1 MNNKFSIST
10 PADFNFMECLRF
22 LQRSDSECLF
32 RVENEVVQFA
42 LAIEKEIFLIQV
54 FWKKEKLRIEILKGE
69 LTTFSKKIISN
80 YILEWFDVKRDLTD
94 FNKIC
99 KKDKLLKNIC
109 QQNLGLRLIGVPSFL
124 EAISWAIIGQ
134 QINLTFAYS
143 LKKRLVEN
151 FGQKIEFEGKDYFLF
166 PTAKVIS
173 KLTEDDLRPHQFSR
187 SKIKYL
193 TGVAKAIDAGEISKT
208 ILLQL
213 SYEAAKAK
221 LIEHKGV
228 GNWTADYVLMKCLR
242 CPDAFPITD
251 VGIHN
256 AIKKE
261 LNLEQKPSLESI
273 EKMAEKWMGWK
284 SYATFYLWHSL
295 LVD

>member
-1 MNNKFSIST
+1 MNKKFSIST
-10 PADFNFMECLRF
+10 PLDFNFSECLRF
-22 LQRSDSECLF
+22 LQRSDLECLF
-32 RVENEVVQFA
+32 RVENDVVKFA
-42 LAIEKEIFLIQV
+42 LDIENEVFLIQV
-54 FWKKEKLRIEILKGE
+54 FWKKEKLRVEILKGE
-69 LTTFSKKIISN
+69 LSTSAKRIISN
-80 YILEWFDVKRDLTD
+80 YILEWFDVKQDLTD
-94 FNKIC
+94 FNKMC

-109 QQNLGLRLIGVPSFL
+109 KQNQGLRLIGVPSFL

-151 FGQKIEFEGKDYFLF
+151 FGQKIQFEGKDFYLF
-166 PTAKVIS
+166 PTAKIIA

-193 TGVAKAIDAGEISKT
+193 TGVAKAINSGEISKKM
-208 ILLQL
+208 LLEL
-213 SYEAAKAK
+213 PYEEAKAK

-242 CPDAFPITD
+242 YPDAFPITD

-261 LNLEQKPSLESI
+261 LNLEQKPSIESI
-273 EKMAEKWMGWK
+273 EEMAESWNGWK

-295 LVD
+295 LD

>member
-1 MNNKFSIST
+1 MNKKYSIST
-10 PADFNFMECLRF
+10 PSDFNFKECLRF

-32 RVENEVVQFA
+32 QVENEVVQFA
-42 LAIEKEIFLIQV
+42 LEVEKEIFLIQV
-54 FWKKEKLRIEILKGE
+54 LWKKEKLRIEILKGE
-69 LTTFSKKIISN
+69 LTAFSKKTISN

-109 QQNLGLRLIGVPSFL
+109 KQNQGLRLIGVPSFL

-151 FGQKIEFEGKDYFLF
+151 FGQKIEFDGKEFFLF
-166 PTAKVIS
+166 PNANVIS

-193 TGVAKAIDAGEISKT
+193 TGVAKAIDSGEISKE
-208 ILLQL
+208 ILLKL
-213 SYEAAKAK
+213 PYEEAKVK

-261 LNLEQKPSLESI
+261 LNMEQKPSI
-273 EKMAEKWMGWK
+273 ERIEEMAKNWIGWK
-284 SYATFYLWHSL
+284 SYATFYLWHSF

>member
-1 MNNKFSIST
+1 MNKKFSIST
-10 PADFNFMECLRF
+10 PSDFNFSECLRF

-42 LAIEKEIFLIQV
+42 LEVENEIFLIQV
-54 FWKKEKLRIEILKGE
+54 FWKKEKLRVEVLKGE
-69 LTTFSKKIISN
+69 LTSFSKKYISN
-80 YILEWFDVKRDLTD
+80 HILEWFDVNRDLAG
-94 FNKIC
+94 FNKMC
-99 KKDKLLKNIC
+99 QKDKLLKTIWKKN
-109 QQNLGLRLIGVPSFL
+109 QGLRLIGVPSFL

-151 FGQKIEFEGKDYFLF
+151 FGKKIQFEGKDFYLF
-166 PTAKVIS
+166 PSAKVIS
-173 KLTEDDLRPHQFSR
+173 KLTEDDLRPLQFSR

-193 TGVAKAIDAGEISKT
+193 TGVAKAIDSGEISKT
-208 ILLQL
+208 MLLPL
-213 SYEAAKAK
+213 SYEEAKVK

-261 LNLEQKPSLESI
+261 LNLENKPSIESI
-273 EKMAEKWMGWK
+273 EEMAKNWNGWK

-295 LVD
+295 LLD

>member
-1 MNNKFSIST
+1 MNKKFSIST
-10 PADFNFMECLRF
+10 PSDFNFKECLRF

-42 LAIEKEIFLIQV
+42 LELEKEIFLIHLY
-54 FWKKEKLRIEILKGE
+54 WRKEQLRVEILKGE
-69 LTTFSKKIISN
+69 LNFFFKKIIAN
-80 YILEWFDVKRDLTD
+80 YILEWFDVRRDLTD

-99 KKDKLLKNIC
+99 KKDRLLKNIC
-109 QQNLGLRLIGVPSFL
+109 QQNQGLRLIGVPSFL

-151 FGQKIEFEGKDYFLF
+151 FGQKIEFEGKDFFLF
-166 PTAKVIS
+166 PTAEVIA

-193 TGVAKAIDAGEISKT
+193 TGVGKAIDSGAISKKM
-208 ILLQL
+208 LLPL
-213 SYEAAKAK
+213 SYEEAKVK

-256 AIKKE
+256 AIRKE
-261 LNLEQKPSLESI
+261 LNLEKKPSIESI
-273 EKMAEKWMGWK
+273 EEMAKNWVGWK

>member
-1 MNNKFSIST
+1 MNKRFSIST
-10 PADFNFMECLRF
+10 PADFNFGECLRF
-22 LQRSDSECLF
+22 LQRSDLECLF
-32 RVENEVVQFA
+32 RVENEVIQFA
-42 LAIEKEIFLIQV
+42 LPIENEIFLIQF
-54 FWKKEKLRIEILKGE
+54 FWEKEKLQIEILKGE
-69 LTTFSKKIISN
+69 LTSFSKKNISN
-80 YILEWFDVKRDLTD
+80 YILEWLDVQRDLTD

-109 QQNLGLRLIGVPSFL
+109 QRNKGLRLIGVPSFL

-134 QINLTFAYS
+134 QINLTFAYT

-151 FGQKIEFEGKDYFLF
+151 FGQKIHFKGKDFYLF
-166 PTAKVIS
+166 PSAKIIS
-173 KLTEDDLRPHQFSR
+173 KLTEDDLRPLQFSR

-193 TGVAKAIDAGEISKT
+193 TGVAKAIDAGEVSKT
-208 ILLQL
+208 MLLQL
-213 SYEAAKAK
+213 SYEEAKVK
-221 LIEHKGV
+221 LIEYKGV

-261 LNLEQKPSLESI
+261 LNLEAKPSIESI
-273 EKMAEKWMGWK
+273 EEMAENWNGWK

-295 LVD
+295 LYE

>member
-1 MNNKFSIST
+1 MNKKFSFST
-10 PADFNFMECLRF
+10 PLDFNFSECLRF
-22 LQRSDSECLF
+22 LQRSDLECLF
-32 RVENEVVQFA
+32 RVKNEVVQFA
-42 LAIEKEIFLIQV
+42 LEIENEIFLIQV
-54 FWKKEKLRIEILKGE
+54 FWKKERLRVEILKGE
-69 LTTFSKKIISN
+69 LTSFSKKIITN
-80 YILEWFDVKRDLTD
+80 HILEWFDVKRDLTS
-94 FNKIC
+94 FYKMC
-99 KKDKLLKNIC
+99 KKDKLLKSIC
-109 QQNLGLRLIGVPSFL
+109 KKNQGLRLIGVPSFL

-151 FGQKIEFEGKDYFLF
+151 FGQKNHLEGNDFYLF

-173 KLTEDDLRPHQFSR
+173 KLTEEDLRPFQFSR

-193 TGVAKAIDAGEISKT
+193 TGVAKAIDEGLISKNA
-208 ILLQL
+208 LSQL
-213 SYEAAKAK
+213 SYDEAKAK

-242 CPDAFPITD
+242 YPDAFPITD

-261 LNLEQKPSLESI
+261 LNLEKKPSIESI
-273 EKMAEKWMGWK
+273 EDMAEKWGGWK
-284 SYATFYLWHSL
+284 SYATFYLWQSL
-295 LVD
+295 LPV

>member
-1 MNNKFSIST
+1 MNKKFSIST
-10 PADFNFMECLRF
+10 PLDFNFSECLKF
-22 LQRSDSECLF
+22 LQRSDLECLF

-42 LAIEKEIFLIQV
+42 FEIRNEIFLIQF
-54 FWKKEKLRIEILKGE
+54 FWKKEKLRVEILKGKITI
-69 LTTFSKKIISN
+69 LSKIIISN
-80 YILEWFDVKRDLTD
+80 YILEWFDVNRDLTN
-94 FNKIC
+94 FYKMS
-99 KKDKLLKNIC
+99 KKDELLKTIVKKNK
-109 QQNLGLRLIGVPSFL
+109 GLRLIGVPSFL

-151 FGQKIEFEGKDYFLF
+151 FGRKIHFEGKDFYLF
-166 PTAKVIS
+166 PTADVIS
-173 KLTEDDLRPHQFSR
+173 KLTEDDLRPLQFSR

-193 TGVAKAIDAGEISKT
+193 TGVARAIDAGEISKNM
-208 ILLQL
+208 LSQL
-213 SYEAAKAK
+213 SYEEAKVK

-261 LNLEQKPSLESI
+261 LNLEKKPSIESI
-273 EKMAEKWMGWK
+273 EEMAKNWIGWK

>member
-1 MNNKFSIST
+1 MNKKFSIST
-10 PADFNFMECLRF
+10 PSDFNYQECLRF
-22 LQRSDSECLF
+22 LQRSDLECLF
-32 RVENEVVQFA
+32 QVENEAVQFA
-42 LAIEKEIFLIQV
+42 LEVEKEIFLIQV

-69 LTTFSKKIISN
+69 LTSVAKKNISN
-80 YILEWFDVKRDLTD
+80 YILEWFDVKRDLTG
-94 FNKIC
+94 FNQMC

-109 QQNLGLRLIGVPSFL
+109 QQNAGLRLIGVPSFL

-151 FGQKIEFEGKDYFLF
+151 FGQKIEYEGKNFYLF
-166 PTAKVIS
+166 PSAKVIAQ
-173 KLTEDDLRPHQFSR
+173 LTEDDLRPHQFSR

-193 TGVAKAIDAGEISKT
+193 TGVAKAIDAGEISKKM
-208 ILLQL
+208 LLAL
-213 SYEAAKAK
+213 PYEEAKTK

-242 CPDAFPITD
+242 CPEAFPITD
-251 VGIHN
+251 VGVHN

-261 LNLEQKPSLESI
+261 LNLEAKPSIESI
-273 EKMAEKWMGWK
+273 EMMAKKWTDWK
-284 SYATFYLWHSL
+284 AYATFYLWHSL
-295 LVD
+295 LID

>member
-1 MNNKFSIST
+1 MNKKFSIST
-10 PADFNFMECLRF
+10 PTDFNFKECLRF

-42 LAIEKEIFLIQV
+42 LEVEDQIFLIQV
-54 FWKKEKLRIEILKGE
+54 FWEKDKLQVEILKGE
-69 LTTFSKKIISN
+69 LTTKSKKIIAN

-109 QQNLGLRLIGVPSFL
+109 KQNKGLRLIGVPSFL

-151 FGQKIEFEGKDYFLF
+151 FGQKIEFEGKDFFLF

-193 TGVAKAIDAGEISKT
+193 TGVAKAIDSGEISKKM
-208 ILLQL
+208 LLEL
-213 SYEAAKAK
+213 PYEAAKVK

-242 CPDAFPITD
+242 YPDALPITD
-251 VGIHN
+251 VGVHN

-261 LNLEQKPSLESI
+261 LNLEQKPSIESI
-273 EKMAEKWMGWK
+273 EEMAKNWNGWK

>member
-1 MNNKFSIST
+1 MSKKFSIST
-10 PADFNFMECLRF
+10 LPDFNFSECLRF
-22 LQRSDSECLF
+22 LQRSDLECLF

-42 LAIEKEIFLIQV
+42 LDIKNEIFLIQV
-54 FWKKEKLRIEILKGE
+54 FWEKDKLRGEILKGE
-69 LTTFSKKIISN
+69 LTSSSKKYISN
-80 YILEWFDVKRDLTD
+80 YIIEWFDVNRDLTN
-94 FNKIC
+94 FYKLC
-99 KKDKLLKNIC
+99 KKDKLLKTIGKKN
-109 QQNLGLRLIGVPSFL
+109 QGLRLIGVPSFL

-143 LKKRLVEN
+143 LKKRLVED
-151 FGQKIEFEGKDYFLF
+151 FGRKIHFEGKDFYLF

-173 KLTEDDLRPHQFSR
+173 KLTDDDLRPLQFSR

-193 TGVAKAIDAGEISKT
+193 TGVAKAIDEGVISKN
-208 ILLQL
+208 ILSQL
-213 SYEAAKAK
+213 SYDEAKVK

-242 CPDAFPITD
+242 YPDAFPISD

-261 LNLEQKPSLESI
+261 LGLEKKPSI
-273 EKMAEKWMGWK
+273 ENIEDMAKNWGGWK

-295 LVD
+295 LDI